1 MIYQKIA
8 EIMMELSEIG
18 KIKREEIVPIMLPL
32 LAKNKIV
39 IKPGEITDYKFIDNK
54 SSFVASY
61 ELVDTEVQAEANT
74 NDSSQYESIIVQLP
88 AGGCDQEGKGR
99 STYMASTGVYRQVL
113 QQVFAIPILE
123 PEDENNNNNN
133 NNNEVNNENINN
145 ENGSIQDFE
154 EFEEDDSVTQNQ
166 ENTKT
171 VEDLTVEDIDQQ
183 FANF

>member
-18 KIKREEIVPIMLPL
+18 KIKREEIVPTMLPL

-39 IKPGEITDYKFIDNK
+39 IKPREITDYKFMDNK

-61 ELVDTEVQAEANT
+61 ELVDTEIQAGENI
-74 NDSSQYESIIVQLP
+74 NDSNQYESIIVQLP
-88 AGGCDQEGKGR
+88 AGGCDQEEKGR

-133 NNNEVNNENINN
+133 NNQVNNENINN